1 MSEENVIEYYGFKAY
16 DAGKF
21 NEWQQISS
29 SLVEQFPKSSK
40 GELAEKAYKMVV
52 GSE

>member
-1 MSEENVIEYYGFKAY
+1 MSDEKVIEYYGFKAD

-21 NEWQQISS
+21 SEWQQISS
-29 SLVEQFPKSSK
+29 SLVEQFPKSNK